1 MEFHRRM
8 YEEAALPDLW
18 TTMRSRS
25 GNLDRLRRLHLP
37 LNGKAKLILAE
48 HADIAHCIGRGDAAG
63 AQAIVRGHLSGTLAA
78 LEALRTRFPE
88 MILPA
93 DYVA

>member
-1 MEFHRRM
+1 M

-18 TTMRSRS
+18 ATMRSLS
-25 GNLDRLRRLHLP
+25 GNLDRLRRLHLNLP
-37 LNGKAKLILAE
+37 LMDKANSILTDHAE
-48 HADIAHCIGRGDAAG
+48 IARCIGRGDPAG
-63 AQAIVRGHLSGTLAA
+63 AQAIVRTHLSGTLAA